1 MKTTKCNSRVFGYNL
16 GRIIILLIT
25 AGIFAYM
32 LNEGE
37 KIGMLISG
45 ILFVALALFSI
56 GTQLSE
62 DKLKVDI
69 SGIPVKTIP
78 VADIKDASRITSSP
92 FFERNTFG
100 AHVGGLGWSFHVGAP
115 NLLITLANGNTYRVS
130 VDDPNA
136 FISAL
141 HKQLAPAA

>member
-1 MKTTKCNSRVFGYNL
+1 MNTPKVHSRVFGYNL
-16 GRIIILLIT
+16 GRIIILLIL
-25 AGIFAYM
+25 AGFFAY
-32 LNEGE
+32 LLSQGE

-45 ILFVALALFSI
+45 ILLLLLALFSI

-62 DKLKVDI
+62 DKLQVDI
-69 SGIPVKTIP
+69 CGIPVKTIP

-92 FFERNTFG
+92 FLERNTLG
-100 AHVGGLGWSFHVGAP
+100 AHIGGLGWSFHVGAP
-115 NLLITLANGNTYRVS
+115 NLLVTLATGDTYRVS
-130 VDDPNA
+130 VHDPDA